1 MSQNKVYSPT
11 QAALGSFIGGPI
23 ASVYFVFQNYHA
35 INKAELASK
44 ALTFGGAIVVF
55 LVALLPFLP
64 DDFPNMVIPLV
75 TVVLTRVMVEK
86 YQFDRKTIVEDENL
100 NFHSGWRVFI
110 IGVIS
115 FCLFIVSAMSFLIL
129 MDLLGFGQVA

>member
-23 ASVYFVFQNYHA
+23 ASVYFVFQNYQA
-35 INKAELASK
+35 INKREFASK

-64 DDFPNMVIPLV
+64 DDFPNMVIPLA

-86 YQFDRKTIVEDENL
+86 YQFDRKTIVEDESL
-100 NFHSGWRVFI
+100 NFHSGWRVFFV
-110 IGVIS
+110 GVIS